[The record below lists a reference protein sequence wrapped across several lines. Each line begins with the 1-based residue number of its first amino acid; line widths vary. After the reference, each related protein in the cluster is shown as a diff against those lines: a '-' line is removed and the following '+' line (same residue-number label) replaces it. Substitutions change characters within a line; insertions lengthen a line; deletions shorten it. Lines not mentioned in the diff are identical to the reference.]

1 MSTFFTWDAR
11 ICSQVEEV
19 VDKLDV
25 AVSTGVEERS
35 ISLVV
40 LDIDLIE
47 QELVVETFESTIVVL
62 CCQNKHFVYVNHC
75 LRF

>member
-1 MSTFFTWDAR
+1 MSTFFTWDAG

-62 CCQNKHFVYVNHC
+62 SCQNKHFVYVYHC